1 MPPGNR
7 RSQTYEKYLGP
18 NCRPPVRSGR
28 HRQSFSPRGV
38 MPGGDG
44 LRASDNSGNIQQ
56 YEILVRLP
64 RAQVAIS
71 CKQPN
76 RIGEYSAVPDA
87 PRCPRFND
95 AHGGQRANRTVRA
108 VIPRLVWKSGSRGSI
123 TSVNVPQAVPPSVV
137 RESVWRFSRRQM
149 PDILPG
155 GGRM

>member
-1 MPPGNR
+1 M
-7 RSQTYEKYLGP
+7 
-18 NCRPPVRSGR
+18 
-28 HRQSFSPRGV
+28 PRG
-38 MPGGDG
+38 GGLKD
-44 LRASDNSGNIQQ
+44 SDNSSNIRQ

-76 RIGEYSAVPDA
+76 RIGENSAVPDA
-87 PRCPRFND
+87 PRCSRFND

-123 TSVNVPQAVPPSVV
+123 TPVNVPQAVPPNVV